1 MIFHDKILSLPIP
14 LLGQN
19 ILKNLFYGKKKRIY
33 QSFVD
38 RGFKI
43 LFGQKESKD
52 LLIEL
57 LNDLLEGER
66 HIEDLTYM
74 DKENLKKTIDGRGV
88 IFDLKCVDKD
98 GAIFIIELQNAA
110 QPYFYERGL
119 YYLCRIVADQGEP
132 GSLWEYQMYPVYG
145 IFILNFR
152 SGRTDKVRTD
162 IILADRDTGKQM
174 SNVFREIFIEMP
186 LFKKTESECETP
198 LDYWLYNLKHME
210 QLETLSFKG
219 QKELFNRLEQLAKIA
234 NMNKKER
241 EEYEECLKVY
251 RDNYSIALYQKQ
263 QAEARYQEG
272 LQMGEERGLKK
283 GILVTARLM
292 KQNGIPFE
300 QIKLCTGL
308 TDEEIK
314 NL

>member
-1 MIFHDKILSLPIP
+1 
-14 LLGQN
+14 
-19 ILKNLFYGKKKRIY
+19 
-33 QSFVD
+33 
-38 RGFKI
+38 
-43 LFGQKESKD
+43 
-52 LLIEL
+52 
-57 LNDLLEGER
+57 
-66 HIEDLTYM
+66 
-74 DKENLKKTIDGRGV
+74 
-88 IFDLKCVDKD
+88 
-98 GAIFIIELQNAA
+98 
-110 QPYFYERGL
+110 
-119 YYLCRIVADQGEP
+119 IVADQGEP

-272 LQMGEERGLKK
+272 REEGIEIGEERGLKK
-283 GILVTARLM
+283 GREEGILATARLM
-292 KQNGIPFE
+292 KQNGISFE

>member
-1 MIFHDKILSLPIP
+1 
-14 LLGQN
+14 
-19 ILKNLFYGKKKRIY
+19 
-33 QSFVD
+33 
-38 RGFKI
+38 
-43 LFGQKESKD
+43 
-52 LLIEL
+52 
-57 LNDLLEGER
+57 
-66 HIEDLTYM
+66 
-74 DKENLKKTIDGRGV
+74 
-88 IFDLKCVDKD
+88 
-98 GAIFIIELQNAA
+98 NAA

-272 LQMGEERGLKK
+272 REEGIEIGEERGLKK
-283 GILVTARLM
+283 GREEGILATARLM
-292 KQNGIPFE
+292 KQNGISFE